1 MSRST
6 IDLWVGIFVLMGCAA
21 ILFLALKVGN
31 LSASSFAE
39 NYTVEANFSN
49 IGGLKVR
56 APVKVA
62 GVVVGRVSDIRYDN
76 ERFEAVVSLTLDS
89 RYSFPRDTIGEI
101 LTSGLLGEQY
111 VGLEPG
117 GDERSLKA
125 GDSLK
130 ITQSAV
136 VLEKL
141 IGQLLFNK
149 AADAPQQ

>member
-39 NYTVEANFSN
+39 NYTIEANFSN

-62 GVVVGRVSDIRYDN
+62 GVVVGRVTDIRYDN

-117 GDERSLKA
+117 GDERALKT

-141 IGQLLFNK
+141 IGQFLFNK
-149 AADAPQQ
+149 AAEAPQQ